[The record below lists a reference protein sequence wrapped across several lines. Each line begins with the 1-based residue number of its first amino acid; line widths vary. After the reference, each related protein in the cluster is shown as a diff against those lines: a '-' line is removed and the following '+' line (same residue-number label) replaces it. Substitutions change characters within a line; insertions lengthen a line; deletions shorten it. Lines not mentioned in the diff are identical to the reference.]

1 MADIYAGIGGLKRVN
16 SLLKGKANSSLHPIE
31 KSGRASALDRVKL
44 TPQSEKVPR
53 PEIKLNNGIYIT
65 GDKDKKIREL
75 ICQRLTCEK
84 AIRLKQEI
92 KNFASAWLT
101 RIS

>member
-1 MADIYAGIGGLKRVN
+1 MADIYAGIGGFKRIN
-16 SLLKGKANSSLHPIE
+16 SLLKGKANPSRIPIE
-31 KSGRASALDRVKL
+31 KNERASALDHVKL
-44 TPQSEKVPR
+44 TPQSEKIPR
-53 PEIKLNNGIYIT
+53 PEIKLNNGIYIA

-84 AIRLKQEI
+84 AIGLKQEI
-92 KNFASAWLT
+92 KNFSSAWLT

>member
-1 MADIYAGIGGLKRVN
+1 MADIYTGIGVLKRVN
-16 SLLKGKANSSLHPIE
+16 SLLKGKASSSLLSIE
-31 KSGRASALDRVKL
+31 KSEQVSTSNQVKL
-44 TPQSEKVPR
+44 TTGSEKIITS
-53 PEIKLNNGIYIT
+53 EIRLNNGVHIT
-65 GDKDKKIREL
+65 GVKDKKIHEL

-92 KNFASAWLT
+92 KNFSSAWLS

>member
-1 MADIYAGIGGLKRVN
+1 MADIYTGIGVLKRVN
-16 SLLKGKANSSLHPIE
+16 SLLKGKASSSLLPIE
-31 KSGRASALDRVKL
+31 KSERVSASNRVKL
-44 TPQSEKVPR
+44 TTGSEKIITS
-53 PEIKLNNGIYIT
+53 EIRLNNGIHIT
-65 GDKDKKIREL
+65 GVKDKKIHEL

-92 KNFASAWLT
+92 KFFSSAWLS